1 MSNTIARGQITFSD
15 VLLVQEKSE
24 VLSTWITINGTELAD
39 TVGDNGSYKLTKD
52 LADKYLTK
60 ASTIVYTYRNGTGQQ
75 IFIYANNGSPLIK
88 YVYPGIGV
96 GNLDTA
102 FYLLRE
108 FLRDSGLF
116 TEAESFDESFDWST
130 YAMLLTSYYAQ
141 EMAIS
146 VAVNDIAQKTS
157 EDARNA
163 LTRFVSQTYNP
174 FASRIQ
180 SQVDQKA
187 EVFYSNTDP
196 SSGWSADEKLQH
208 EGDIWCNISTQTLSG
223 VNPGTLAIYSGS
235 EWRMGNVPMEIVDQI
250 DGKAD
255 IYTSLSA
262 SVTPKDKD
270 LLIPLSDFTYSG
282 VTYKANRVYRYNAA
296 SSVWVEIRYT
306 TADDFASFQDA
317 VNASIKDLEDV
328 VDNTID
334 YWFKTYNP
342 TTSNAPASEWTT
354 EQLKVQHLGDLFY
367 NTDAGTVYRWI
378 RTDNGGTYVYSWQQL
393 RDDAASRALSLAQE
407 AKDIADG
414 KRRVFLA
421 TPQTSDTYDRGD
433 LWLHATIG
441 VWSNETLVAIVNKEA
456 GTIVSPSHWEI
467 ASKYTDDTV
476 AERAESK
483 ANSLTTII
491 GLFMDDDY
499 ISPPEKRALLNAYN
513 NERDIKDTICA
524 TAANYGLDTTEVE
537 SYYDTYGDVIDY
549 YCIYVKQLYDG
560 RYNPYGWDD
569 SIPIDNTHYP
579 LSAIQDYYDAKAA
592 LQDEIDTAVSNS
604 LDAKAAKSDVQY
616 LTAALAKDETVITG
630 GLVLS
635 SFIGVKDSNGVQAA
649 INASTAVDGFK
660 YKPAFSAVGDH
671 GRLMIAAGINGV
683 TTAYSTA
690 ATRIFEDGTV
700 ITNRLNATEATIT
713 SATIT
718 KTQNPFVRIS
728 GSYSAVQVDNVYT
741 STLNTHMTVTLDW
754 SVASSG
760 RRMTLAGS
768 VSITAPSGQYFFEN
782 GRKFKTLKTSY
793 EITELLGWGTETS
806 FLGWVIVSRTMF
818 QTHHNTGGKMF
829 NPIAFGKVTTT
840 GVGTNASFLFE
851 NTVSLYKSDGVTKYT
866 IDGTNE
872 ISVIREGVGRYV
884 IRVPREWFPTD
895 DDGDGIERYVY
906 VDVVGYG
913 TVIDGGGGSSAVKA
927 SVVNIRTESAA
938 GSDGT
943 IYKCCAITIDT
954 ADDATSNDGKFFF
967 KIYNTYQWE
976 D

>member
-39 TVGDNGSYKLTKD
+39 TVGDNGSYKLTKE

-60 ASTIVYTYRNGTGQQ
+60 TSTIVYTYRNGTGQQ
-75 IFIYANNGSPLIK
+75 IFIYANNGSPVIK

-146 VAVNDIAQKTS
+146 VAVNDIAQKTA

-163 LTRFVSQTYNP
+163 LTQFVSQTYNP

-196 SSGWSADEKLQH
+196 SSGWSADEKPQH

-306 TADDFASFQDA
+306 TTDDFASFQDA

-393 RDDAASRALSLAQE
+393 SDDAASRALSLAQE

-441 VWSNETLVAIVNKEA
+441 AWSNETLVAIVNKAA

-483 ANSLTTII
+483 ADSLTTII
-491 GLFMDDDY
+491 GLFTDDDY

-592 LQDEIDTAVSNS
+592 LQDEIDTAVSIS

-616 LTAALAKDETVITG
+616 LTTALAKDETVITG

-635 SFIGVKDSNGVQAA
+635 SFIGVKDSTGVKAA
-649 INASTAVDGFK
+649 INASTAVEGFK
-660 YKPAFSAVGDH
+660 YKSAFSAVGDH

-700 ITNRLNATEATIT
+700 ITNQLNADGGTIGGFVIGTDSLGSMSVVGGSAGYTGLVSGGKIKAESDYFRVPT
-713 SATIT
+713 SIVKDT
-718 KTQNPFVRIS
+718 KTFYVDASYQSDCILKISAQSMLDIYAPTLIELDAEEGNEAIKITRGHIS
-728 GSYSAVQVDNVYT
+728 GFRPRTIVVTSDYSLTQYDYNVIVNNSSQADITLPEEPEEGQSYVINHNT
-741 STLNTHMTVTLDW
+741 TTNFTLY
-754 SVASSG
+754 
-760 RRMTLAGS
+760 
-768 VSITAPSGQYFFEN
+768 PSGYDRIFY
-782 GRKFKTLKTSY
+782 GDSV
-793 EITELLGWGTETS
+793 ELLHSSTWRGLFFLTYCKNLNIGSQTRNGWICS
-806 FLGWVIVSRTMF
+806 VHL
-818 QTHHNTGGKMF
+818 
-829 NPIAFGKVTTT
+829 
-840 GVGTNASFLFE
+840 
-851 NTVSLYKSDGVTKYT
+851 
-866 IDGTNE
+866 ID
-872 ISVIREGVGRYV
+872 
-884 IRVPREWFPTD
+884 
-895 DDGDGIERYVY
+895 
-906 VDVVGYG
+906 
-913 TVIDGGGGSSAVKA
+913 
-927 SVVNIRTESAA
+927 
-938 GSDGT
+938 
-943 IYKCCAITIDT
+943 
-954 ADDATSNDGKFFF
+954 
-967 KIYNTYQWE
+967 
-976 D
+976 